1 MQGNKPQ
8 IIKMMK
14 QKITNPAN
22 NPYGMPVKQ
31 GMNKGTFNGGMANME
46 SDGSTPIGQ
55 QPLIPPSN
63 FPGASSLMPQGLQQ
77 KQITA
82 STTTTTNTPFPTV
95 PVTLANQNG
104 PVTSVPGPM
113 ITSSPD
119 LPQPQQIQILQ
130 PQALQMNGCLE
141 SEQAQETMMTLQQQ
155 QNLANTKEKTPMC
168 LINEL
173 ARYNKINH
181 QYMLVDEQGPAHKK
195 TFYVKLQLGENEDYA
210 SSGPSI
216 KKAQHAAAKMAL
228 EKTVYKHPPP
238 KQNRYG
244 MRVYQN
250 GIPLNNITPTV
261 ELNAIAMKRGEEA
274 VYTNLDNRLPPFPQQ
289 QHYDYRGYYNQ
300 RYPYIRMPKMFYTSL
315 KVGNREFLGEG
326 TTRQLARHSAATKA
340 LRILKSLPMPDID
353 NEEKLPIAEHQEQ
366 QKEEEPGDDSKSEI
380 SLVHEL
386 ALRHNLPVTFDVIRE
401 SGPPHMKTFVT
412 VCVVGEFSTEAEG
425 NSKKV
430 SKKRAAQLMLK
441 ELEKLPP
448 LPVTLLRVKSKHPAS
463 KKKNRNLIKVFL
475 RTQEISAG
483 TNQSNDTRI
492 QKADPNYGV
501 GINPISRLIQIQQAQ
516 KRKEPEY
523 TLVAERGL
531 PRRRE
536 FVIQVTVDDKTC
548 TGTGPNKK
556 LAKRHAAEAMLDLLG
571 YNKPTPQPAKPAIR
585 SGSPSETSTTE
596 KKVTFVD
603 PTEESKPAT
612 GNGQPG
618 RQIMPGLLI
627 LPDGNIGSSS
637 YSQLQAIA
645 AQYQQGGK
653 ARQAF
658 GIANAEQQLKD
669 IAAKY
674 KFELKIDEFSG
685 QSNSEYLSRVSML
698 TNPPV
703 VMHGSG
709 PSPDV
714 AREAASFNALKAL
727 SEKGIIILS
736 EEKVT
741 AAGDATQLKKEKDQ
755 LANSAKRTN

>member
-14 QKITNPAN
+14 QKIANPAN

-31 GMNKGTFNGGMANME
+31 QGMNKGTFSGMANME
-46 SDGSTPIGQ
+46 SDGSTSIGQ
-55 QPLIPPSN
+55 PPLIPPSN
-63 FPGASSLMPQGLQQ
+63 FPGTQSMVTQGLQQ
-77 KQITA
+77 KQIA
-82 STTTTTNTPFPTV
+82 VSNTTTTNTPFPTA

-104 PVTSVPGPM
+104 PATSVGGSTVPGPM
-113 ITSSPD
+113 IVSSSTD
-119 LPQPQQIQILQ
+119 LQQPQQIQILQ
-130 PQALQMNGCLE
+130 PQTHQMNGCLE
-141 SEQAQETMMTLQQQ
+141 LEQTQETMMTLQQQ

-195 TFYVKLQLGENEDYA
+195 TFYVKLQLGENEDYSA
-210 SSGPSI
+210 SGPSI

-228 EKTVYKHPPP
+228 EKTSYKHPPP

-274 VYTNLDNRLPPFPQQ
+274 IYTNLDNRLPPFPQQQQ

-300 RYPYIRMPKMFYTSL
+300 RYPYMRMPKMFYTSL

-340 LRILKSLPMPDID
+340 LRILKSLPMPNID
-353 NEEKLPIAEHQEQ
+353 NEEKLPVAEHQEE
-366 QKEEEPGDDSKSEI
+366 QKEEEHGDDSKSEI

-412 VCVVGEFSTEAEG
+412 LCVVGEFSTEAEG

-463 KKKNRNLIKVFL
+463 KKKNRNLIK
-475 RTQEISAG
+475 
-483 TNQSNDTRI
+483 I

-523 TLVAERGL
+523 TLIAERGL

-585 SGSPSETSTTE
+585 SGSPSETSNTE

-653 ARQAF
+653 PRHAF
-658 GIANAEQQLKD
+658 GIANAEQQLKEF
-669 IAAKY
+669 ATKY

-709 PSPDV
+709 PTPDV

-736 EEKVT
+736 DEKVT

-755 LANSAKRTN
+755 LANSAKRIN